1 MGALFVASG
10 ALQVRVWPWR
20 TEQANFADL
29 VMTALLQIVLLGA
42 APLLDIDESNSTKIL
57 GWLLCVAVLG
67 PFLAGLAAIFY
78 SVWRHFQPRNVFGM
92 FLCHHKGGGR
102 YIVESGDL

>member
-1 MGALFVASG
+1 MLFRNAMVALFPVLFVAVPEVQVVLMGALFVASG

-42 APLLDIDESNSTKIL
+42 APLLEIDQANSTEIL

-67 PFLAGLAAIFY
+67 PFLAGVAAICGLATPF
-78 SVWRHFQPRNVFGM
+78 
-92 FLCHHKGGGR
+92 
-102 YIVESGDL
+102 